1 MTLEQAKNYL
11 SNKGL
16 SSCSCRYGGSQGL
29 IEEAIRQRNIEE
41 EENKKPISN

>member
-1 MTLEQAKNYL
+1 MTLEESKNYL

-29 IEEAIRQRNIEE
+29 IEEAIRLKIIED
-41 EENKKPISN
+41 EENKKPSD